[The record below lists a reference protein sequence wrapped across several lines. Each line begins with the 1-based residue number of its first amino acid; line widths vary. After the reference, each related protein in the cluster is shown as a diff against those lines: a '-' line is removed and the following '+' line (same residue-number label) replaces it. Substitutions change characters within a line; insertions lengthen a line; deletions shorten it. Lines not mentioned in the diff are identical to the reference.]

1 MNKMSS
7 SHQNDG
13 AQANANIPISVS
25 LNPGVGLRQS
35 THQQPAGATTFI
47 LNPSPSTTTAAA
59 HQQSTMIHSGNFG
72 YQQQQQQPPINS
84 MIGAPIMN
92 TQQPQFH
99 SNQSQPMVMVKTEI
113 LANQNNT
120 GSFTTMP
127 PVTTAALLQQTNTF
141 TAKSSVATPN
151 GQQKIDN
158 EAIDK
163 NNKSIQNNE
172 SKSPVPPPPPPVVA
186 LDKQRLKEL
195 VEQVDPNEQLEE
207 EVEDVLLSLADDF
220 IESLVSQ
227 ACMLAKHRKSNHL
240 DVKDV
245 QLALDMNWN
254 MWIPGFG
261 VDGVVGV
268 YSGGAGSSSSS
279 NVGQQ
284 QQQQISAA
292 GSGTPHI
299 SGSNS
304 VGSGNS
310 AVAGMAMNRG
320 PKKCLIT
327 EAHKQRLALIK
338 KVMKK
343 F

>member
-1 MNKMSS
+1 
-7 SHQNDG
+7 
-13 AQANANIPISVS
+13 
-25 LNPGVGLRQS
+25 
-35 THQQPAGATTFI
+35 
-47 LNPSPSTTTAAA
+47 
-59 HQQSTMIHSGNFG
+59 
-72 YQQQQQQPPINS
+72 
-84 MIGAPIMN
+84 MN
-92 TQQPQFH
+92 TQQPQFLPT
-99 SNQSQPMVMVKTEI
+99 QSQPMVMVKTEI
-113 LANQNNT
+113 LSNQNNV
-120 GSFTTMP
+120 GSFTNMS
-127 PVTTAALLQQTNTF
+127 PVTTAAHIQQTNTF
-141 TAKSSVATPN
+141 TNNSSIATTN

-163 NNKSIQNNE
+163 SNKDIQNNE
-172 SKSPVPPPPPPVVA
+172 SKSPVPPPPIVA

-195 VEQVDPNEQLEE
+195 VELVDPNEQLEE

-268 YSGGAGSSSSS
+268 YSGGAGSGSST

-284 QQQQISAA
+284 QQHS
-292 GSGTPHI
+292 GSGSQQQFSDNNP
-299 SGSNS
+299 SGSN
-304 VGSGNS
+304 
-310 AVAGMAMNRG
+310 AGMAMNRG